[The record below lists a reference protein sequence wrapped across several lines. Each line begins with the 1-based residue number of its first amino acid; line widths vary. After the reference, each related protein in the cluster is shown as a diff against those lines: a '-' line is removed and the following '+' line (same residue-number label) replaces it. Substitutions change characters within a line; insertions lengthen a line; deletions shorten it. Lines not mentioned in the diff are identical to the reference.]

1 MSRSYV
7 RWYSMNEKE
16 EIKEHDRLNLEE
28 ALEIVD
34 RYLARAA
41 GKRKPDDDGDD
52 GNLFGFFRDKTDFIE
67 IVAFKPNQI
76 SYRFEMLDTE
86 ASWFRKLFTKVFQ
99 FEEMLDSR
107 KALVKKV
114 EEFFT
119 TSVEEIKR
127 RLKKR
132 VLW

>member
-7 RWYSMNEKE
+7 RWYSMNEEE
-16 EIKEHDRLNLEE
+16 EIKEHERLTLEE

-34 RYLARAA
+34 RYMARAA
-41 GKRKPDDDGDD
+41 GKRKPDDDGED
-52 GNLFGFFRDKTDFIE
+52 GKLFGFFRDRTDFIE
-67 IVAFKPNQI
+67 ITAYGPKQI

-86 ASWFRKLFTKVFQ
+86 ASWLRKLFNRVFQ

-107 KALVKKV
+107 KALEKKV

-119 TSVEEIKR
+119 TPLEEIKR

>member
-1 MSRSYV
+1 MSRAYV
-7 RWYSMNEKE
+7 RWYSMNEE
-16 EIKEHDRLNLEE
+16 DEIKEHDRLSLED

-34 RYLARAA
+34 RYVARAA

-52 GNLFGFFRDKTDFIE
+52 GKLFGFFRDKTDFIE
-67 IVAFKPNQI
+67 FTAYKPNQI

-86 ASWFRKLFTKVFQ
+86 ASWFRKLFTRVFQ

-107 KALVKKV
+107 KAAVKKV
-114 EEFFT
+114 EEFFST
-119 TSVEEIKR
+119 PLEEIKK
-127 RLKKR
+127 RLNKR